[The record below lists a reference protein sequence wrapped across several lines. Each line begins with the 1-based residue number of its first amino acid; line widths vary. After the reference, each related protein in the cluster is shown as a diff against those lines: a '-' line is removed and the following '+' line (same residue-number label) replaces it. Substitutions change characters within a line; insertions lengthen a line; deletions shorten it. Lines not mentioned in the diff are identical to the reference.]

1 MAGYPIFSPTPDDHR
16 YSVHAVYHYLR
27 EQGDMDW
34 YCYERGK
41 WNGQMCVCDKGWI
54 SGVDKYGG
62 YVRFCQIWNGTGTP
76 SPPWR
81 CGISTE
87 FRPPQT
93 VCNYGVDTSEQ
104 YRRFLIL
111 APQHELNPKTPGTCG
126 LSSISTSTQKCVK
139 YKGWYYL
146 NDCGLHGQWS
156 SSSNDC
162 QCESGWINNITTEGT
177 INFCAIRLLP
187 DQEILTTTFAP
198 DQRKGDGTDS
208 PAARNSSMVVADQG
222 GSSGSSAIS
231 VAVPLGVVIIILQT
245 IILLQE
251 SLFRAGHGSEA
262 SEVDARPSQS

>member
-16 YSVHAVYHYLR
+16 YSVHVVLHYLR
-27 EQGDMDW
+27 EKGDMDW
-34 YCYERGK
+34 FCYGRGK

-81 CGISTE
+81 CGISSD
-87 FRPPQT
+87 FQPPQT
-93 VCNYGVDTSEQ
+93 VCNYGDDTSRQ
-104 YRRFLIL
+104 YRRCRAAEIL
-111 APQHELNPKTPGTCG
+111 N
-126 LSSISTSTQKCVK
+126 
-139 YKGWYYL
+139 
-146 NDCGLHGQWS
+146 CGLHGQWS
-156 SSSNDC
+156 ASLNDC
-162 QCESGWINNITTEGT
+162 QCESGWVHSITTEGT
-177 INFCAIRLLP
+177 TNFCAIRLLP

-198 DQRKGDGTDS
+198 DQRIGDGTDS

-245 IILLQE
+245 IIFLQ
-251 SLFRAGHGSEA
+251 FRALRKREPLPCWSWLRGIRG
-262 SEVDARPSQS
+262 

>member
-16 YSVHAVYHYLR
+16 YSVHVVLHYLR
-27 EQGDMDW
+27 EKGDMDW
-34 YCYERGK
+34 FCYGRGK

-81 CGISTE
+81 CGISSD
-87 FRPPQT
+87 FQPPQSSTTEMLTSTSPATTGPRVSQTT
-93 VCNYGVDTSEQ
+93 VT
-104 YRRFLIL
+104 
-111 APQHELNPKTPGTCG
+111 
-126 LSSISTSTQKCVK
+126 STSTATV
-139 YKGWYYL
+139 L
-146 NDCGLHGQWS
+146 DCGLHGQWS
-156 SSSNDC
+156 ASLNDC
-162 QCESGWINNITTEGT
+162 QCESGWVHSITTEGT
-177 INFCAIRLLP
+177 TNFCAIRLLP

-198 DQRKGDGTDS
+198 DQRIGDGTDS

-245 IILLQE
+245 IIFLQ
-251 SLFRAGHGSEA
+251 FRALRKREPLPCWSWLRGIRG
-262 SEVDARPSQS
+262 